1 MLLPLKEYGDDF
13 EDDFEEDDGA
23 DDSSSSSSSSSSSL
37 SSSSENS
44 EESEP
49 DPAPAS
55 PSCPSAD
62 AQVLSPANNP
72 DTHTRRLATA
82 VPRREFRPPA
92 DTYARHDWDPGELKK
107 AIDSENRRA
116 ETFDP

>member
-23 DDSSSSSSSSSSSL
+23 DDSSSSSSSSL

-44 EESEP
+44 EEDSDP

-55 PSCPSAD
+55 PSLPPGA

-72 DTHTRRLATA
+72 DTHTRRLDTA
-82 VPRREFRPPA
+82 VPRREFQPPA
-92 DTYARHDWDPGELKK
+92 DTYARHDWDPGELRR

-116 ETFDP
+116 ENFDP